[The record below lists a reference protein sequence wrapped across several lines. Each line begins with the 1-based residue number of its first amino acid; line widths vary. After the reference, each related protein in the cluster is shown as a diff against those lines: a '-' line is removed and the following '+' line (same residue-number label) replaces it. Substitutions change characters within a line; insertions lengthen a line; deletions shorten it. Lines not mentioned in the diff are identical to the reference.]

1 MKKKNNLLFIV
12 LISFLIVSLIGVI
25 IYIFLINKEGFEKS
39 DLNIGQECEASYNCE
54 SQFCEKGKG
63 ATKGKCREMTTKL
76 TAGTNC
82 IQNRQCNTEYCKG
95 KGSGTQKKC
104 SSQTIQQMYNKGD
117 KDFKNIDLIDA
128 KLNGINLT
136 KAQLNDAK
144 LNNANLS
151 PTVKEDKRYQTLQ
164 SLLKDEYQGKG
175 SQIGRIKTVIY
186 LGDKW
191 NTLSRLLQVFLVNS
205 STKVQK
211 ILKKKSIVKFLD
223 PTGKMGN
230 NLRNSVEYIKENRSK
245 LIGANLTNAKL
256 MGADLTG
263 VSFKDADLTNA
274 KLNNAKLL
282 VTDFSG
288 ADLTGAD
295 FSGTNLR
302 VFVISTETTFKNTKM
317 KNCPTGY
324 IQMSDSTEKDKFEIN
339 TVDFSNSSIVYKVWY
354 SDIIECT
361 FSTLIGNSVFG
372 NCTFNKCKF
381 KYGLFKEVTFNNCT
395 FTNCTFKYYNID
407 NSWFKSCTFTNCK
420 FTNIQLW
427 CLFNRCGIINC
438 TFKDILCT
446 SLKFSL
452 TNIDKK
458 TTFSKFYVM
467 GNIDKSNRIN
477 PEYIYSRIDKNCLKK
492 TYQNLHFNYFD
503 IERIQF
509 ACTKLRRCEFKNTK
523 FWKANFLRTSIED
536 CDFKDASLNE
546 CDFSF
551 SSIKNSNFNQIKKLR
566 RCTFANGLP
575 TSLTKILLLERN
587 SLKGLTIEQCYFE
600 RIGIKDMNFTGSKFL
615 DTALYN
621 CKFDGCDFRDTTFT
635 LNLQAIFEDRFE
647 GLLFRKYLVNI
658 RASGVKYSNE
668 TLFKL
673 CTFSGSMINATFGN
687 TTFNGYNQ
695 TITTKPETTSCTG
708 WSCENVG
715 QLCKRGGESYVC
727 ENDKNYRE
735 GCKNPPCWQQ
745 RNILDYKFSEK
756 ELFLSTAPAG
766 IYMYFKDNNFGN
778 TTFKNCLFYCSWFIN
793 CNLSECTFIN
803 CEFKYCFF
811 KNSPTPDSIQ
821 ELLTAK
827 NAMFPSEVKTG
838 NLVFSVEQTHT
849 KEDHERILLE
859 IFNWSSGLFWDQL
872 SESKQGRFTRLA
884 NEGFKS
890 KDGEWGDKKGLM
902 VRNTRFNP

>member
-39 DLNIGQECEASYNCE
+39 DLNIGQECEASYNCQ

-76 TAGTNC
+76 TAGTDC
-82 IQNRQCNTEYCKG
+82 TQNRQCNKEYCKG

-117 KDFKNIDLIDA
+117 KDFKNTDLIDA
-128 KLNGINLT
+128 KLNGINLS

-175 SQIGRIKTVIY
+175 SGMVIKQGNSFRMDWIFGVKWNLMSRILFKFMANIDQNIRKVEAEFVKSLNKLQTNISASGK
-186 LGDKW
+186 LGDD
-191 NTLSRLLQVFLVNS
+191 F
-205 STKVQK
+205 
-211 ILKKKSIVKFLD
+211 I
-223 PTGKMGN
+223 
-230 NLRNSVEYIKENRSK
+230 NSVEYIKENRSK

-282 VTDFSG
+282 LTDFSG

-324 IQMSDSTEKDKFEIN
+324 IHMSYSTEKDKFEIN

-361 FSTLIGNSVFG
+361 FSTILNESTFG
-372 NCTFNKCKF
+372 NCTFNNCKF
-381 KYGLFKEVTFNNCT
+381 KDGVFKEVTFNNCT

-427 CLFNRCGIINC
+427 CRFNGCGIINC
-438 TFKDILCT
+438 TFKNILCT
-446 SLKFSL
+446 SLKFNFR
-452 TNIDKK
+452 TNIDEN

-467 GNIDKSNRIN
+467 GDPTRSKIDKNDRIN
-477 PEYIYSRIDKNCLKK
+477 PEYIYSRIHRNCLEK
-492 TYQNLHFNYFD
+492 TYQNLYFNNFD

-509 ACTKLRRCEFKNTK
+509 ACTKLRGCEFKNTK
-523 FWKANFLRTSIED
+523 FWKANFLRTSIEY
-536 CDFKDASLNE
+536 CDFKDASLND

-566 RCTFANGLP
+566 RCKFANGLP

-615 DTALYN
+615 DTTLYN

-647 GLLFRKYLVNI
+647 GLIRRKYSLEKSQIDNL
-658 RASGVKYSNE
+658 
-668 TLFKL
+668 LFKL
-673 CTFSGSMINATFGN
+673 CTFFG
-687 TTFNGYNQ
+687 FY
-695 TITTKPETTSCTG
+695 
-708 WSCENVG
+708 
-715 QLCKRGGESYVC
+715 
-727 ENDKNYRE
+727 DK
-735 GCKNPPCWQQ
+735 C
-745 RNILDYKFSEK
+745 
-756 ELFLSTAPAG
+756 
-766 IYMYFKDNNFGN
+766 NF
-778 TTFKNCLFYCSWFIN
+778 W
-793 CNLSECTFIN
+793 
-803 CEFKYCFF
+803 KYY
-811 KNSPTPDSIQ
+811 IQ
-821 ELLTAK
+821 WL
-827 NAMFPSEVKTG
+827 
-838 NLVFSVEQTHT
+838 
-849 KEDHERILLE
+849 
-859 IFNWSSGLFWDQL
+859 
-872 SESKQGRFTRLA
+872 
-884 NEGFKS
+884 
-890 KDGEWGDKKGLM
+890 
-902 VRNTRFNP
+902 